1 MMRSVLKKAKIE
13 KMKKIA
19 VTPSVSLK
27 RKIEYVFSEGMEE
40 DKLKK
45 QQKLE

>member
-1 MMRSVLKKAKIE
+1 MKKSKIE
-13 KMKKIA
+13 KMKKVAI
-19 VTPSVSLK
+19 TSSVSLK
-27 RKIEYVFSEGMEE
+27 RKAENVFLEGMEE